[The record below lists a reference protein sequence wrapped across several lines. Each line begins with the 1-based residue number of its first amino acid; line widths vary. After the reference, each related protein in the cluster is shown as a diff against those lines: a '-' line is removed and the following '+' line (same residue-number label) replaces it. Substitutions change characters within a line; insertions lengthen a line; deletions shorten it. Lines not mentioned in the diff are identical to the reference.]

1 MSLDWKNSGGILTD
15 KVVVMV
21 TTGKPGEARKI
32 AKQLVESKLA
42 ACVNITQP
50 IRSVYRWQGKLVDD
64 KEFILLIKTSREL
77 FPAIQAEIA
86 RLHSYKTPEIICLP
100 IIDGSADYLNWLAD
114 SLKVAPQD
122 EIPSTPENE

>member
-1 MSLDWKNSGGILTD
+1 LTD
-15 KVVVMV
+15 KVIVMV
-21 TTGKPGEARKI
+21 TTGKPSEARKI

-50 IRSVYRWQGKLVDD
+50 VRSVYRWQGKLVDD

-77 FPAIQAEIA
+77 FPAVQAQVA
-86 RLHSYKTPEIICLP
+86 RLHSYKTPEMICLP

-114 SLKVAPQD
+114 SLKVAQQD
-122 EIPSTPENE
+122 EIPPAQENE

>member
-1 MSLDWKNSGGILTD
+1 LTD

-21 TTGKPGEARKI
+21 TTGKPSEARKI
-32 AKQLVESKLA
+32 AKQLVEAKLA

-50 IRSVYRWQGKLVDD
+50 IRSVYRWQGKVVDD

-77 FPAIQAEIA
+77 FPAIQAQVA
-86 RLHSYKTPEIICLP
+86 RLHSYKTPEMICLP

-114 SLKVAPQD
+114 SLKMAQQD
-122 EIPSTPENE
+122 EIPPPQENE